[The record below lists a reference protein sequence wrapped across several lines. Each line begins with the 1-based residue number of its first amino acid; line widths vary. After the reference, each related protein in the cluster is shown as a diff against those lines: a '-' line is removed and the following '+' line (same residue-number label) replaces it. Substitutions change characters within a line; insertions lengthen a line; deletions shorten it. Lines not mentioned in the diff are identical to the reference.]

1 MQVKIVE
8 SKQELEDAFQV
19 RHVVFVEEQQVPAE
33 LEIDDYEKHAYHFV
47 AYDNS
52 KPTAAGR
59 FRVINQIAK
68 AERICVLSSYR
79 KTGLGQL
86 LMKSIEKHAR
96 ELDLKEIKLNAQRT
110 AVGFYEKLGY
120 KTVSGEFIDA
130 GIPHVTMIKTL

>member
-1 MQVKIVE
+1 MQVKVVE
-8 SKQELEDAFQV
+8 SKQELEDTFQV
-19 RHVVFVEEQQVPAE
+19 RHAVFVEEQRVPAE
-33 LEIDDYEKHAYHFV
+33 LEIDDYENQAYHFV
-47 AYDNS
+47 AYDSS

>member
-8 SKQELEDAFQV
+8 SKQELEDAFLV
-19 RHVVFVEEQQVPAE
+19 RHAVFVGEQQVPAE
-33 LEIDDYEKHAYHFV
+33 LEIDDYESQAYHFV